1 MRRMYRISD
10 SLRTHPLPL
19 TFLTSL
25 TSPTLLSMILSPLIA
40 FVVTVVAYGLG
51 LKLFRSSGLLDFP
64 ERYGLKRPRIPYPTG
79 IIPVVIFLAFFIT
92 QSTLGMREVGV
103 IISVVL
109 LSVTCFIDDRTP
121 LPSWFRLGVQ
131 VIVAL
136 IIFSAGS
143 RIYTITHPLGGI
155 LKLDT
160 VTLNV
165 PVFGSLP
172 LLSGIVTMGWLLL
185 TINAMN
191 WFDGV
196 SGQVS
201 VVSTLGFLM
210 IGLLAYYR
218 NGEPD
223 IALLAF
229 TLAGIAGAGIL
240 FDFPPAKMLMGDS
253 GSMFFGLLLGL
264 LGVYQGGKIATAF
277 LALGIP
283 LTDALFVIIGRMMR
297 KQSPFRGGRD
307 HLHHRLLA
315 LGFGERIIVLLTA
328 LIGACFGGTA
338 LFLSTTGKAVAVII
352 LLSMMAVVSV
362 VLGKKRCTVV
372 REHQ

>member
-1 MRRMYRISD
+1 MYRISD